1 MRVFSPAKFGSRR
14 KKRWGG
20 LKSGRAGDFVGFHY
34 ADLHSCHAIPV
45 PRGGSRGSDGTAD
58 QSVGQQNG
66 PSIVS
71 EALVARS
78 PGAEPPRLSIVVP
91 CYNEEDALDHFWA
104 TITPH
109 LDRLDVHWDIVFVND
124 GSSDATLLKLVQ
136 LHRAD
141 NRAKVVDLTR
151 NFGKEAAMT
160 AGLDHAGGDMVVVMD
175 VDLQDPPELL
185 VDMVEHWWRGYDV
198 VVARR
203 VSRFDD
209 TQLKRVSA
217 GNFYRV
223 FNRISPSKIP
233 ADVGDFRLMDK
244 RVVAALRALPERV
257 RFMKGLFAWVG
268 FPTAVVDYERP
279 VRQRGMTKFNY
290 WRLWNFA
297 LDGITSF
304 STLPLRIW
312 SYLGV
317 FVAFFAFIYGVIIIT
332 RTLILGIDVPGYASL
347 LAAVLF
353 LGGMQLVGL
362 GIIGEYLGRIYSET
376 KHRPIYLTGGLYGF
390 APGEAEQK

>member
-1 MRVFSPAKFGSRR
+1 M
-14 KKRWGG
+14 
-20 LKSGRAGDFVGFHY
+20 
-34 ADLHSCHAIPV
+34 
-45 PRGGSRGSDGTAD
+45 SD
-58 QSVGQQNG
+58 
-66 PSIVS
+66 
-71 EALVARS
+71 ALVARS
-78 PGAEPPRLSIVVP
+78 LGTEPPRLSIIVP
-91 CYNEEDALDHFWA
+91 CYNEEDALDHFWR
-104 TITPH
+104 TIAPH
-109 LDRLDVHWDIVFVND
+109 LDDMDVQWDIVFVND

-141 NRAKVVDLTR
+141 QRAKIVDLTR

-185 VDMVEHWWRGYDV
+185 IDMVDLWRQGYDV

-233 ADVGDFRLMDK
+233 ADVGDYRLMDK

-279 VRQRGMTKFNY
+279 VRQRGTTKFNY

-312 SYLGV
+312 SYLGL
-317 FVAFFAFIYGVIIIT
+317 FVAVVAFVYGVIIIG
-332 RTLILGIDVPGYASL
+332 RTIILGIDVPGYASL

-376 KHRPIYLTGGLYGF
+376 KRRPIYLTGGLYGLKQ
-390 APGEAEQK
+390 EKAERP

>member
-1 MRVFSPAKFGSRR
+1 M
-14 KKRWGG
+14 
-20 LKSGRAGDFVGFHY
+20 
-34 ADLHSCHAIPV
+34 
-45 PRGGSRGSDGTAD
+45 
-58 QSVGQQNG
+58 
-66 PSIVS
+66 S
-71 EALVARS
+71 EALVAR
-78 PGAEPPRLSIVVP
+78 PLGGEPPRLSIIVP

-109 LDRLDVHWDIVFVND
+109 LDALDVRWDIVFVND
-124 GSSDATLLKLVQ
+124 GSSDATLLKLVA
-136 LHRAD
+136 LHQAD
-141 NRAKVVDLTR
+141 GRAKVVDLTR

-160 AGLDHAGGDMVVVMD
+160 AGLDHADGDMVVVMD

-185 VDMVEHWWRGYDV
+185 AEMVALWWKGYDV
-198 VVARR
+198 IVARR

-244 RVVAALRALPERV
+244 RVIAALRALPERV

-279 VRQRGMTKFNY
+279 VRQRGTTKFNY

-312 SYLGV
+312 SYLGL
-317 FVAFFAFIYGVIIIT
+317 FVALIAFIYGVIIIG
-332 RTLILGIDVPGYASL
+332 RTLFLGIDVPGYASM
-347 LAAVLF
+347 LAAILF

-376 KHRPIYLTGGLYGF
+376 KQRPIYLTGGLYGLS
-390 APGEAEQK
+390 PDEAERK

>member
-1 MRVFSPAKFGSRR
+1 MV
-14 KKRWGG
+14 
-20 LKSGRAGDFVGFHY
+20 
-34 ADLHSCHAIPV
+34 
-45 PRGGSRGSDGTAD
+45 
-58 QSVGQQNG
+58 
-66 PSIVS
+66 
-71 EALVARS
+71 
-78 PGAEPPRLSIVVP
+78 
-91 CYNEEDALDHFWA
+91 
-104 TITPH
+104 PH
-109 LDRLDVHWDIVFVND
+109 LERLDVDWDIVFVND
-124 GSSDATLLKLVQ
+124 GSSDGTLLKLIRM
-136 LHRAD
+136 HDRD
-141 NRAKVVDLTR
+141 ERAKVVNLTR

-160 AGLDHAGGDMVVVMD
+160 AGLDHAGGDMIVVMD

-185 VDMVEHWWRGYDV
+185 KDMVALWRQGYDV

-209 TQLKRVSA
+209 TQLKRMSA
-217 GNFYRV
+217 GHFYRV

-244 RVVAALRALPERV
+244 RVVAALRKLPERV

-268 FPTAVVDYERP
+268 YETAVVDYERP
-279 VRQRGMTKFNY
+279 VRQRGTTKFNY

-312 SYLGV
+312 SYLGL
-317 FVAFFAFIYGVIIIT
+317 FVAGISFIYGVIIIG

-376 KHRPIYLTGGLYGF
+376 KHRPIYLTGALYGL
-390 APGEAEQK
+390 APAQDPCG

>member
-1 MRVFSPAKFGSRR
+1 MT
-14 KKRWGG
+14 
-20 LKSGRAGDFVGFHY
+20 D
-34 ADLHSCHAIPV
+34 AI
-45 PRGGSRGSDGTAD
+45 
-58 QSVGQQNG
+58 
-66 PSIVS
+66 
-71 EALVARS
+71 L
-78 PGAEPPRLSIVVP
+78 PRLLTHTPSLSVVVP
-91 CYNEEDALDHFWA
+91 CFNEEDALDHFWA
-104 TITPH
+104 TIVPH
-109 LDRLDVHWDIVFVND
+109 LDGLALDWDVVFVND
-124 GSSDATLLKLVQ
+124 GSSDKTLLKLLQ

-141 NRAKVVDLTR
+141 GRAKVVDLTR

-160 AGLDHAGGDMVVVMD
+160 AGLDHAHGDMVVVMD

-185 VDMVEHWWRGYDV
+185 PEMVELWRGGYDV

-203 VSRFDD
+203 VSRLDD
-209 TQLKRVSA
+209 TQLKRLSA
-217 GNFYRV
+217 GQFYRV

-244 RVVAALRALPERV
+244 RVIAALRRLPERV

-268 FPTAVVDYERP
+268 YETAMVDYERP
-279 VRQRGMTKFNY
+279 VRQRGSTKFNY

-317 FVAFFAFIYGVIIIT
+317 CVAAVAFIYGVIIIA
-332 RTLILGIDVPGYASL
+332 RTIIFGIDVPGYASL

-362 GIIGEYLGRIYSET
+362 GILGEYLGRIYSET
-376 KHRPIYLTGGLYGF
+376 KHRPVYLAGALYGLP
-390 APGEAEQK
+390 APSDGPR

>member
-1 MRVFSPAKFGSRR
+1 
-14 KKRWGG
+14 
-20 LKSGRAGDFVGFHY
+20 
-34 ADLHSCHAIPV
+34 
-45 PRGGSRGSDGTAD
+45 
-58 QSVGQQNG
+58 
-66 PSIVS
+66 
-71 EALVARS
+71 
-78 PGAEPPRLSIVVP
+78 VP
-91 CYNEEDALDHFWA
+91 CYNEDDALDHFWS
-104 TITPH
+104 TIKPH
-109 LDRLDVHWDIVFVND
+109 LDALEVRWDVVFVND
-124 GSSDATLLKLVQ
+124 GSSDATLLKLIA

-141 NRAKVVDLTR
+141 GRAKVVDLTR

-160 AGLDHAGGDMVVVMD
+160 AGIDHAGGDMVVVMD

-185 VDMVEHWWRGYDV
+185 FEMVELWRRGYDV
-198 VVARR
+198 VVAHR
-203 VSRFDD
+203 VSRLDD

-268 FPTAVVDYERP
+268 FSTAVVDYERP
-279 VRQRGMTKFNY
+279 VRQRGTTKFNY

-312 SYLGV
+312 SYLGL
-317 FVAFFAFIYGVIIIT
+317 FVAFVAFVYGVIIIG
-332 RTLILGIDVPGYASL
+332 RTLVLGIDVPGYASM
-347 LAAVLF
+347 LAAILF

-376 KHRPIYLTGGLYGF
+376 KRRPIYLTGGLYGF
-390 APGEAEQK
+390 APEDGQRG